1 MTFNNFSLAFLFL
14 FAGIFVCND
23 AVAQERMKYPDDKRD
38 AEVKVKSEF
47 SVEELTKTERGREL
61 VDQLR
66 VLRNAEATMGEKHP
80 LLPNIKEQIEQ
91 VKGLLRNRV
100 VAKKI
105 ADEMDDEDEVKQL
118 ATVLPGMS
126 DDDLRGLVLRLIVRV
141 DGLEREVKALK
152 RGRGNDG
159 KQSEPTK
166 DDLKDDLK
174 DAAKLPAPDSPE
186 TKEEDD
192 LFGGSLFEDT

>member
-1 MTFNNFSLAFLFL
+1 
-14 FAGIFVCND
+14 
-23 AVAQERMKYPDDKRD
+23 MKYPDDKKTAD
-38 AEVKVKSEF
+38 VEVKSEF

-105 ADEMDDEDEVKQL
+105 ADKMDDEDEVKQL
-118 ATVLPGMS
+118 ATVLPGMT

-141 DGLEREVKALK
+141 NSLEKEVKALK
-152 RGRGNDG
+152 RRRGNDAS
-159 KQSEPTK
+159 QPEPTN
-166 DDLKDDLK
+166 DDLKE
-174 DAAKLPAPDSPE
+174 AAKLPAPDSPDK
-186 TKEEDD
+186 KEDADD
-192 LFGGSLFEDT
+192 LFDGSLFEDT